1 MNDKNVPELS
11 FLEDNER
18 CECFLTMFSL
28 LSNEYRLK
36 ILCLL
41 RTGDYCVNDIAEFV
55 GGKFSNISQQL
66 KMLTLAGYLTK
77 EKIQKQVYYHLSDI
91 KIKKTLDFLHKEFDS
106 PPEKAE

>member
-1 MNDKNVPELS
+1 MRKDEKPDLS
-11 FLEDNER
+11 FLDDKEK
-18 CECFLTMFSL
+18 CGCFITLFSL

-41 RTGDYCVNDIAEFV
+41 RMGDYCVNDISEYV

-77 EKIQKQVYYHLSDI
+77 KKKQKQVYYHLSDI
-91 KIKKTLDFLHKEFDS
+91 KIKKTLDFLHKEF
-106 PPEKAE
+106 E